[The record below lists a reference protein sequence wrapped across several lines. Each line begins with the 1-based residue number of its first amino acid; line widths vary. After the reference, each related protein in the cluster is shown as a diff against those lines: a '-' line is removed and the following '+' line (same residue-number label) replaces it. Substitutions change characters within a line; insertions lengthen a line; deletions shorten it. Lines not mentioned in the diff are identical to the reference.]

1 MMPET
6 ETITVSLLGKKYQV
20 SCGEEEVEVLEK
32 SAKYLNK
39 KMGEIR
45 DSGRVVG
52 LDRIALMAALN
63 IIGESIMSEDTK
75 EPKDIEL
82 ETIPGEQISHS
93 IPISNVLYLPE
104 GHGKQSNNEVA
115 ARSKLNL
122 PAGHF
127 IQSS

>member
-1 MMPET
+1 MVEIET
-6 ETITVSLLGKKYQV
+6 VTVNLLGKKYQV
-20 SCGEEEVEVLEK
+20 SCQEDEVALLEN

-52 LDRIALMAALN
+52 LDRIAVMAALN

-82 ETIPGEQISHS
+82 EKRIE
-93 IPISNVLYLPE
+93 VL
-104 GHGKQSNNEVA
+104 NESLETSLV
-115 ARSKLNL
+115 KNTQLE
-122 PAGHF
+122 F
-127 IQSS
+127 